1 MASWK
6 HRLHEIVFEADTPSG
21 KAFDITLLIA
31 IVMSVATVMLES
43 VAEIQ
48 TNYGPLLI
56 TLEWF
61 FTILFTIEYIV
72 RLASVGRPSRYA
84 VSFFGIVDLLSILPT
99 YLSVIFAGTQSLL
112 IIRVFRLL
120 RIFRVLKLRHYLTAA
135 QVLEQALRGSRLK
148 ITVFLAAVLSLSIV
162 AGVLMYLIEGPA
174 AGFTSIPRG
183 MYWAIVTMTTVGYG
197 DIAPL
202 TPVGQ
207 VGASCLMILGYAII
221 AVPTGIVSVK
231 IAQQMRGAAISTRHA
246 YSAAAKDTQPTRN
259 TACTAAHI
267 SAMVATSGQRLNPE
281 PRNPPRDTLRA
292 RCRPHCTPPDRR
304 QQQSQAHS

>member
-61 FTILFTIEYIV
+61 FTILFTIEYIA

-99 YLSVIFAGTQSLL
+99 YLSVIFAGAQSLL

-135 QVLEQALRGSRLK
+135 QVLDQALRGSRLTRIIRK
-148 ITVFLAAVLSLSIV
+148 GSDFGSQD
-162 AGVLMYLIEGPA
+162 GV
-174 AGFTSIPRG
+174 
-183 MYWAIVTMTTVGYG
+183 
-197 DIAPL
+197 
-202 TPVGQ
+202 
-207 VGASCLMILGYAII
+207 
-221 AVPTGIVSVK
+221 IVSRTKDRTLPLSSAGHGGRK
-231 IAQQMRGAAISTRHA
+231 IGRM
-246 YSAAAKDTQPTRN
+246 
-259 TACTAAHI
+259 
-267 SAMVATSGQRLNPE
+267 
-281 PRNPPRDTLRA
+281 A
-292 RCRPHCTPPDRR
+292 RCERSAGQLRR
-304 QQQSQAHS
+304 GRSREAR